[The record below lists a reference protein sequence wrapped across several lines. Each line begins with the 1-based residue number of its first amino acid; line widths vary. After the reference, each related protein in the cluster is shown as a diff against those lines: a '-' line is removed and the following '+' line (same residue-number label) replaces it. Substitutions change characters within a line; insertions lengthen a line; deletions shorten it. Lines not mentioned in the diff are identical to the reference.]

1 MAIPKEI
8 LDELLKNYKGPEDI
22 TGENGLLKELT
33 KALIERAMQVELT
46 EELGYEKNQKGEKPT
61 TNRRNGSN
69 GKTLR
74 SDLGPLEIEVPRDR
88 QGEFEPKIVPKGQRE
103 FRGFDEKI
111 LSMYARGMSTRD
123 ITQHLKEIYGTEVSA
138 ELISRVTDSVSQMLE
153 EWRNRELEKVYP
165 IVFLD
170 AIVVK
175 IRDNGHVVKK
185 SIYLALA
192 ITLEGKKE
200 LLGLWI
206 DQSEGAKFWLG
217 ILTELKNRGVKDIL
231 VAAVDGLTGFPDA
244 IRTAFPSCQVQLCIV
259 HLVRSSLK
267 FVPYKDRKAV
277 AQTLRTVYSA
287 PTEEAALAALDEF
300 CAQWDGRY
308 PMIGRSWKNRWTE
321 IAPFLAYPA
330 EIRKVMYTT
339 NAVESLNYTLRKV
352 TRNRLSFPTTDAAMK
367 LVYMALQNISQR
379 WTMPIRDWSQALNQF
394 AILFKDKVPG

>member
-8 LDELLKNYKGPEDI
+8 LDELLKDYKGPEDI
-22 TGENGLLKELT
+22 TGENGLLKQLT
-33 KALIERAMQVELT
+33 KALIERAMQTELT
-46 EELGYEKNQKGEKPT
+46 EELGYEKNQKGEKQT
-61 TNRRNGSN
+61 TNRRNGSSN
-69 GKTLR
+69 KTLR
-74 SDLGPLEIEVPRDR
+74 SDQGPIEIEVPRDR
-88 QGEFEPKIVPKGQRE
+88 EAEFEPKIVPKGQRE

-123 ITQHLKEIYGTEVSA
+123 ISQHLKEIYGTEVSA

-153 EWRNRELEKVYP
+153 EWRNRELDKVYP

-192 ITLEGKKE
+192 ITLEGRKE

-231 VAAVDGLTGFPDA
+231 IAAVDGLTGFPDA
-244 IRTAFPSCQVQLCIV
+244 IRSVYPSCQVQLCIV

-267 FVPYKDRKAV
+267 FVPYKDRKTV
-277 AQTLRTVYSA
+277 AQSLRTVYSA
-287 PTEEAALAALDEF
+287 PTEEAALAALEEF
-300 CAQWDGRY
+300 CTHWDGRY
-308 PMIGRSWKNRWTE
+308 PMIGRSWKARWTE

-352 TRNRLSFPTTDAAMK
+352 TRNRLSFPSSDAAMK

-379 WTMPIRDWSQALNQF
+379 WTMPIREWNQALNQF

>member
-1 MAIPKEI
+1 
-8 LDELLKNYKGPEDI
+8 
-22 TGENGLLKELT
+22 
-33 KALIERAMQVELT
+33 
-46 EELGYEKNQKGEKPT
+46 
-61 TNRRNGSN
+61 
-69 GKTLR
+69 
-74 SDLGPLEIEVPRDR
+74 
-88 QGEFEPKIVPKGQRE
+88 
-103 FRGFDEKI
+103 
-111 LSMYARGMSTRD
+111 
-123 ITQHLKEIYGTEVSA
+123 
-138 ELISRVTDSVSQMLE
+138 MLE

-259 HLVRSSLK
+259 HLVRNSLK

-308 PMIGRSWKNRWTE
+308 PMIGRSWKTRWTE

-367 LVYMALQNISQR
+367 LVYMALQNISHR
-379 WTMPIRDWSQALNQF
+379 WTMPIRDWPQALNQF